1 MADTLVERLTGQ
13 ATAAA
18 VPLEVQVVMPAE
30 TLLGVTGPSG
40 GAGALGGEP
49 AVLPGGHPV
58 PAAFARHLVSV
69 CADACERAG
78 LSLALRRLFTSADA
92 SQLVAM
98 ASRRPVFE
106 GQLRRFLTARD
117 QVCRT
122 PWCDAPI
129 RHGDQVV
136 PDRAGGPT
144 TAGNGQGL
152 CQA

>member
-78 LSLALRRLFTSADA
+78 LSLALRRLFTSPDA
-92 SQLVAM
+92 SRWWRWTPAARSSK
-98 ASRRPVFE
+98 AS
-106 GQLRRFLTARD
+106 
-117 QVCRT
+117 C
-122 PWCDAPI
+122 
-129 RHGDQVV
+129 
-136 PDRAGGPT
+136 AGS
-144 TAGNGQGL
+144 
-152 CQA
+152 